1 MSERARDEEL
11 IEFVYREARLIDEK
25 RLEEWYELF
34 TDDARYWIPL
44 GRHQVSGITENSL
57 LYEDKLLLKLRIQ
70 RLRNPNAY
78 SQAEP
83 SYCQHV
89 LQAPRIEDRGET
101 TGVVVT
107 RTPFLYVESQRDT
120 QQIYAGVAW
129 HHLVGTAGEIRIRH
143 KKVQLLNSEA
153 ALPSMQLFP

>member
-1 MSERARDEEL
+1 MSGAAQDEEL

-44 GRHQVSGITENSL
+44 SRHQVSGITENSL

-70 RLRNPNAY
+70 RLRNPHAY

-89 LQAPRIEDRGET
+89 LQTPQIEERGDPA
-101 TGVVVT
+101 GVAVT
-107 RTPFLYVESQRDT
+107 RTAFLYVESQRDI

-129 HHLVGTAGEIRIRH
+129 HRLVRPGGELRILQ

-153 ALPSMQLFP
+153 ALPSIQLFP

>member
-1 MSERARDEEL
+1 VSAVAQDDEL

-44 GRHQVSGITENSL
+44 SRHQMSGITENSL
-57 LYEDKLLLKLRIQ
+57 MYEDKLLLKLRVQ
-70 RLRNPNAY
+70 RLQNPNAY

-89 LQAPRIEDRGET
+89 LQSPQIEDCGET
-101 TGVVVT
+101 TGVAIT
-107 RTPFLYVESQRDT
+107 RTAFLYVESQRDT

-129 HHLVGTAGEIRIRH
+129 HHLVRPAGELRIRH

-153 ALPSMQLFP
+153 ALPSIQLFP